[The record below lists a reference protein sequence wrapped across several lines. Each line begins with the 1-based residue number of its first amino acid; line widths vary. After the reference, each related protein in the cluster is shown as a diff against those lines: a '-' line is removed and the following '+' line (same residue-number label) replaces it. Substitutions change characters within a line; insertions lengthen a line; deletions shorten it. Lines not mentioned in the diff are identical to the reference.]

1 MVRSEKKIF
10 LALGSALPGF
20 FCEIFPRPSHHNC
33 NDETRRVSED
43 EIKVIYIGNY
53 EWINSTAGY

>member
-1 MVRSEKKIF
+1 MIRVRRKNCKKISSGRENIPSF
-10 LALGSALPGF
+10 HVTVDHSLAKY
-20 FCEIFPRPSHHNC
+20 E
-33 NDETRRVSED
+33 RRVSED

>member
-1 MVRSEKKIF
+1 MEEKLQKNILWKREISVISCYCRPHI
-10 LALGSALPGF
+10 LAKY
-20 FCEIFPRPSHHNC
+20 E
-33 NDETRRVSED
+33 RRVSED